1 MNNRKTLLIASF
13 LTLVAAGAGFATRGA
28 AGPAWA
34 KMGIGQGDFGAIMGY
49 GFLGFGFFIFFGGI
63 FVEKFGYK
71 KLMIGTVVLHLIS
84 AVMLV
89 LAPGMYEGWV
99 DSVGQ
104 VEATAKVVLLLKLSV
119 LLFSVCNGLYEAAI
133 NPLVGQL
140 YPENQTHYLN
150 ILHAGWPGG
159 MIVGGL
165 LAAAFQNE
173 TAWIA
178 EIPWQYALASYS
190 VVLIILMLTIVK
202 QDFPPTV
209 SASGKSS
216 FPVLFSCF
224 LSIPF
229 IILIVLH
236 GLIGYMEL
244 GVDSWTTRLMENL
257 IENSVTILIYTSILM
272 FVLRFFAGPIVHKL
286 NPIGLLAL
294 SSVIAVFG
302 LLWLSQEITS
312 VFIIFAAATLY
323 SLGKAFLWPTM
334 LAVAGERYPQSGAI
348 AMCALGAAGMISVGF
363 VGGPMI
369 GAQQSEAMTASLKV
383 DSSETFLRYE
393 DGEASKWGYSYGK
406 LSPALSQAAMEYS
419 KAHTAIKE
427 ADAAA
432 VIDAEATGKH
442 NKLKTDSL
450 AAIDKQKKRYS
461 TEDSRDLTAE
471 EKTLLKDNIA
481 TDGKSIIKAFDTGSR
496 RALFLTALLPVGMSI
511 GFIGLFV
518 YYRSI
523 GGYSVI
529 SLDDAGSA
537 TDSPPSEASGGAA
550 DDAGE
555 PAAEGEIADGGG
567 DEPAAE

>member
-49 GFLGFGFFIFFGGI
+49 GFLGFGFFIFFGGL
-63 FVEKFGYK
+63 FVELFGYK
-71 KLMIGTVVLHLIS
+71 KLMIGTVILHLIS

-89 LAPGMYEGWV
+89 MAPSMYAGWV
-99 DSVGQ
+99 ESVGP

-173 TAWIA
+173 TAWIT

-190 VVLIILMLTIVK
+190 VVLVILMLTIVK

-216 FPVLFSCF
+216 FGVLFSCF

-229 IILIVLH
+229 IVLIVLH

-257 IENSVTILIYTSILM
+257 IANSVTILIYTSILM

-369 GAQQSEAMTASLKV
+369 GAQQSEAMSARLNA
-383 DSSETFLRYE
+383 DASETFARYE
-393 DGEASKWGYSYGK
+393 DGKASKWGYTHRK

-419 KAHTAIKE
+419 RAATAIKK

-432 VIDAEATGKH
+432 DVDVEATAKH
-442 NKLKTDSL
+442 NKSKKASL
-450 AAIDKQKKRYS
+450 AAIDKQAKRYS
-461 TEDSRDLTAE
+461 TETSRDLTKE
-471 EKTLLKDNIA
+471 EKTLLKDNIE
-481 TDGKSIIKAFDTGSR
+481 TDGKSIIEAFDTGSR

-523 GGYSVI
+523 GGYSVV
-529 SLDDAGSA
+529 SLDNAGA
-537 TDSPPSEASGGAA
+537 VTDN
-550 DDAGE
+550 AGE
-555 PAAEGEIADGGG
+555 PAAAGESAGAGGG
-567 DEPAAE
+567 DEPTAE